1 MAFRCQQSNTM
12 QCPLCGMTDGGEYV
26 SGGCRHA
33 AMERRYTDRQNN
45 TGRIMLRAVSKGN
58 MGTDLVMHGRFGLSR
73 EMRECVAYS
82 SLAANAPK

>member
-12 QCPLCGMTDGGEYV
+12 QCPLCGMTDGGEYA
-26 SGGCRHA
+26 S
-33 AMERRYTDRQNN
+33 MERMYTDRQNN

-82 SLAANAPK
+82 SLAANASK